1 MSESQWWWSDAH
13 RERWQRDQIEDLQSS
28 VSGAYSQAS
37 RMRSQLATLQ
47 GSLETKVNRLSAA
60 FEAFVELS
68 DIRTDLAVY
77 SDAALVRHQ
86 VRLLLAAITTRRP
99 PAPPEL
105 PDVAGYWLVPAAR
118 ALHARV
124 T

>member
-47 GSLETKVNRLSAA
+47 GSLETKVNQ
-60 FEAFVELS
+60 LS